1 MQRFW
6 TIGLLAILGCTPGRE
21 STSTPGT
28 GGDSQYLYLW
38 TGSVDSTQPDFL
50 AVLDVRPDTGRYG
63 ALVGTVPVPGRINAP
78 HHTEHELAPG
88 GYLFANGFG
97 TGKTFIFDAHAN
109 QAGAFYLWTD
119 RVSAEAA
126 HDEGWRQ
133 RIRATYG
140 SEPRIRY
147 FDTPLVVDNALG
159 KLVE

>member
-1 MQRFW
+1 MI
-6 TIGLLAILGCTPGRE
+6 TE
-21 STSTPGT
+21 
-28 GGDSQYLYLW
+28 Y
-38 TGSVDSTQPDFL
+38 
-50 AVLDVRPDTGRYG
+50 VLFHLPEGISRDKVVAGMHDVAPRWRKEPN
-63 ALVGTVPVPGRINAP
+63 LVR
-78 HHTEHELAPG
+78 
-88 GYLFANGFG
+88 
-97 TGKTFIFDAHAN
+97 KTFIFDAHAN